1 MTRATGIMFQ
11 GKAFRKGPAGFESQ
25 KADLCALYIQR
36 NVGEGR
42 GRQGQYL
49 ANKLHMTRLVC

>member
-1 MTRATGIMFQ
+1 MPRATGIMFQ

-25 KADLCALYIQR
+25 KADLRVCR

-49 ANKLHMTRLVC
+49 ANKLHMTCLVC